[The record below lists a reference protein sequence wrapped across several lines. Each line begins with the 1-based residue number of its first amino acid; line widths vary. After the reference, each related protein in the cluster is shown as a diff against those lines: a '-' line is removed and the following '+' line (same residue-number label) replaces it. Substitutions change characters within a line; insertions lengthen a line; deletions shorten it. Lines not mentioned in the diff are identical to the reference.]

1 VVFGRLPV
9 WFVYFKLCPLLP
21 ERKSCRGGG
30 EARAR
35 KDDKQVTK
43 VLLFG
48 LLLGDLFCF
57 SSAHYFAQKEVL
69 LLLHITLKILKV
81 KFSLQTKGVIDS

>member
-1 VVFGRLPV
+1 LVGCLFGLFILNSARCCLKGSLV
-9 WFVYFKLCPLLP
+9 G
-21 ERKSCRGGG
+21 GGG